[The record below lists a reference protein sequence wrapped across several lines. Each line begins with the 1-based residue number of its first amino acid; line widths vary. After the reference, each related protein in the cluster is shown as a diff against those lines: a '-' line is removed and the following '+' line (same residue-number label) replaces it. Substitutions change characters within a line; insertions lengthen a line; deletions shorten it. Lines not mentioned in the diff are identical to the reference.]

1 MAWEPDYAERED
13 VKLWLRIPADDNAD
27 DTVIDDAIT
36 ASSRAVDEH
45 CGRQFGKI
53 DIPELRSYPISRAI
67 SGLRMVMIDD
77 LMSLV
82 GLVLQVD
89 GADVAPV
96 HWVPV
101 NAPQRGRPY
110 TRVYLPA
117 ATVSTSGMADL
128 TASWGWTAIP
138 PAVATATKIQA
149 ARLTKRRDAPF
160 GVAGSPELGSELRL
174 LAKVDPD
181 VAVTLAKYV
190 RPGRVA

>member
-1 MAWEPDYAERED
+1 MAWEPDYAQLDD
-13 VKLWLRIPADDNAD
+13 VKLWLRIPDDDTTD
-27 DTVIDDAIT
+27 DTVIADAIT

-45 CGRQFGKI
+45 CKRQFGLVAA
-53 DIPELRSYPISRAI
+53 PELRSYPIAYSAG
-67 SGLRMVMIDD
+67 GLRVVMIDD
-77 LMSLV
+77 LMSLA

-89 GADVAPV
+89 GVDVAPV
-96 HWVPV
+96 RWWPQ

-117 ATVSTSGMADL
+117 ATVCTSGTADL
-128 TASWGWTAIP
+128 TASWGWTAVP
-138 PAVATATKIQA
+138 PTVATATKMQA
-149 ARLTKRRDAPF
+149 ARLAKRRDAPF

-190 RPGRVA
+190 RRGTVH